1 MKRAVNFF
9 LKGLQLGKLGRQKVL
24 PNFIKKSLK
33 NFQVPFDRLP
43 YSPTG
48 CLELH
53 IWEPKPHSAKLGQSL
68 IRQTVNLPNDSNFF
82 DTNIA
87 NENADKNMWLYHISH
102 N

>member
-9 LKGLQLGKLGRQKVL
+9 LKCLHLGKLETSKSTARLHQK
-24 PNFIKKSLK
+24 KLK

-53 IWEPKPHSAKLGQSL
+53 IWEPKPHSAKLEQSL
-68 IRQTVNLPNDSNFF
+68 IRQTVNLPNDSNS
-82 DTNIA
+82 TTIHALRIVN
-87 NENADKNMWLYHISH
+87 KNM
-102 N
+102 